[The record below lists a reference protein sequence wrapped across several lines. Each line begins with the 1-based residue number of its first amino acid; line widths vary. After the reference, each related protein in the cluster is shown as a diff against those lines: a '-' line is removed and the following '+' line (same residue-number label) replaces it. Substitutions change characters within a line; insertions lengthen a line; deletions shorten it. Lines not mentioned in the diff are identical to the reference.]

1 MSQAQLITNELI
13 EKAKKYLMSLPPKNK
28 VTPHI
33 AAITLGSA
41 FKRGLK
47 LGYTIKEIQ
56 EILEK
61 EGITLSIQKIKFGIR
76 SISSDKNDT
85 DMALKKSSKDNA
97 PIDNQ
102 EKTNSSEDIQNNEK
116 SPATPQ
122 DTTENS
128 NDNIQK
134 DSIQTSATDKAEIK
148 PLPTTNIDGFTFTDI
163 PLDRL

>member
-1 MSQAQLITNELI
+1 MAQAQLITNELI

-28 VTPHI
+28 VTPQV
-33 AAITLGSA
+33 AAQTLGSA

-61 EGITLSIQKIKFGIR
+61 EGITLSIQKIKLGIR

-85 DMALKKSSKDNA
+85 DMALGKSSKENDS
-97 PIDNQ
+97 IDNLAQ
-102 EKTNSSEDIQNNEK
+102 TKSASGMQNNEK
-116 SPATPQ
+116 SSAPPQ
-122 DTTENS
+122 NTTRNS
-128 NDNIQK
+128 KDNIQK
-134 DSIQTSATDKAEIK
+134 DSVQTSATDKAGIK
-148 PLPTTNIDGFTFTDI
+148 PLPTTNVDGLTFADI